1 MPQVKKK
8 ARPRGRP
15 RDEALAQRRRE
26 EILAV
31 ATRLFAERGF
41 DATDLQEA
49 ADELG
54 VGKGT
59 VYRYFPTKR
68 ELFLAAVDR
77 AMRLLSET
85 VNRAAPDGGEPLAM
99 MEAAVRAY
107 LEFFDARPEFVE
119 LIILERAV
127 FKDRKRPTYFVHR
140 DANMGRWEKL
150 FEGLVEAGVVR
161 DVSIERLLA
170 VLGDLL
176 YGTMFTNFFTDS
188 SRAPSEQAEDVL
200 DVMFHGI
207 LTTHGARQ
215 RAARRR
221 KAAR

>member
-8 ARPRGRP
+8 ARGRP
-15 RDEALAQRRRE
+15 RDEALAERRRE
-26 EILAV
+26 EILEV
-31 ATRLFAERGF
+31 ATRLFAGCGF

-49 ADELG
+49 ADVLG

-68 ELFLAAVDR
+68 DLFLAAVDR

-85 VNRAAPDGGEPLAM
+85 VNGAAPDGGEPLEM

-119 LIILERAV
+119 LIIQERAV

-140 DANMGRWEKL
+140 DANMGRWEEL

-207 LTTHGARQ
+207 LTPKGVRE